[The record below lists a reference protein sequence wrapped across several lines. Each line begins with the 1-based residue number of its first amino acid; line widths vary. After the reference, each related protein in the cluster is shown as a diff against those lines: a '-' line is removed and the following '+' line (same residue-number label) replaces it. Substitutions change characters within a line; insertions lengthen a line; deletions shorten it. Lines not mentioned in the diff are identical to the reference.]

1 MTIEAIRQHKAR
13 NSTSLVL
20 KRFQAAEL
28 LPEDF
33 SRAPDGVFPDDD
45 NDEGGEEHAAGLEH
59 VGPDDSLQAAD
70 SRVENANLEQN
81 GWPQWLVPIEMKK
94 NPLIKTQSSS
104 KVANHATN
112 SDSKAFKLLI
122 NLYH

>member
-45 NDEGGEEHAAGLEH
+45 NDEGGEEHASGLKH
-59 VGPDDSLQAAD
+59 VRPDDRLKAAD
-70 SRVENANLEQN
+70 RGVKYADLSIILDLSYTKLRSFSVFCHKYHTRSKLHKTKKFQRIL
-81 GWPQWLVPIEMKK
+81 PQVI
-94 NPLIKTQSSS
+94 
-104 KVANHATN
+104 A
-112 SDSKAFKLLI
+112 
-122 NLYH
+122 